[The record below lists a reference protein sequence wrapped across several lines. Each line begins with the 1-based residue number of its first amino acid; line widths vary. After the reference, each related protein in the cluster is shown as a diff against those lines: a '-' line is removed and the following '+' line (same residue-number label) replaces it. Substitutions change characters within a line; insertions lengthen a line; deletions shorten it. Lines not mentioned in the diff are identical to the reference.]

1 MTSVVDMRMLD
12 DNAVKMLGAR
22 GPSSLSRIWLGV
34 TEEEQIRWEL
44 RETKLKK
51 TKYTLR
57 AR

>member
-12 DNAVKMLGAR
+12 NNAVRMSGAWA
-22 GPSSLSRIWLGV
+22 PSFLSRLWLGV
-34 TEEEQIRWEL
+34 TEEGQIRWEL
-44 RETKLKK
+44 REMKLKK